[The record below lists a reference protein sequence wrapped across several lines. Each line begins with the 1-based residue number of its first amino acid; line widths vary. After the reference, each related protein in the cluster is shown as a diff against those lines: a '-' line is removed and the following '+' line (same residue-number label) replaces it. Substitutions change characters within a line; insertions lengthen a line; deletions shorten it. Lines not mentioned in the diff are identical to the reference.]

1 LIILAKKQPSID
13 LFLGVKDLKVFHREN
28 MAMNKTHYTY
38 MARMTKGR
46 VVFAAQA
53 YAAKA
58 HFNYI

>member
-46 VVFAAQA
+46 VVFAAQS